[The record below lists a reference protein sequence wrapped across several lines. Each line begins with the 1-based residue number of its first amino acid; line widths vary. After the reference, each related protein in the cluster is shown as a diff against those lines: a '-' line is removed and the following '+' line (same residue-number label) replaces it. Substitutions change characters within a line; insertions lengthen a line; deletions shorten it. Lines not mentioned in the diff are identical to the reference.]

1 VQAFPRSSAIRRA
14 AALAGAGALL
24 IPLAGCGSSSSSS
37 SSTKSQTA
45 TAASSSTAST
55 ASTAS
60 TPTAPQSPKRQYV
73 TKAGVVC
80 QQLAEEIRT
89 VGTNAKPL
97 KQKGE
102 ELLVMRERALA
113 RLKAL
118 PVPKGDNVAGE
129 WLRARTHAIALER
142 EVVAKKEPFS
152 PANTKLNHD
161 YSEAFVYAS
170 HLAAVDRIVGCK
182 GEGAA

>member
-1 VQAFPRSSAIRRA
+1 
-14 AALAGAGALL
+14 
-24 IPLAGCGSSSSSS
+24 
-37 SSTKSQTA
+37 
-45 TAASSSTAST
+45 
-55 ASTAS
+55 
-60 TPTAPQSPKRQYV
+60 V

-80 QQLAEEIRT
+80 QQLAEEIRA

-97 KQKGE
+97 HQKGE

-118 PVPKGDNVAGE
+118 PAPKGDRLAGE
-129 WLRARTHAIALER
+129 WLRARAHAIALER
-142 EVVAKKEPFS
+142 EVVAQKEPFS

-161 YSEAFVYAS
+161 YSEAFVRAS
-170 HLAAVDRIVGCK
+170 HLAAVDRLVGCK